1 MDYLTGM
8 VYDRTQADVDAGNS
22 KGFWNISDINRVESK
37 EKEIADYLG
46 ITITYKTWSLG
57 DLISLG
63 DIQTILNDIQ
73 RMRNAWH
80 TASDTPATPTQN
92 AGTMPVPTTSR
103 RYYPICMTLFYRFK
117 ATSSIQTKSIADRR
131 LSYECSN

>member
-22 KGFWNISDINRVESK
+22 KGFWNISDINRVENK

-80 TASDTPATPTQN
+80 TASDTPATPTPN
-92 AGTMPVPTTSR
+92 GWDYASANN
-103 RYYPICMTLFYRFK
+103 IEK
-117 ATSSIQTKSIADRR
+117 I
-131 LSYECSN
+131 LSDMYDFILSVQSDFIYSDQIYSGQEAIL

>member
-92 AGTMPVPTTSR
+92 SWDYASANN
-103 RYYPICMTLFYRFK
+103 IEK
-117 ATSSIQTKSIADRR
+117 I
-131 LSYECSN
+131 LSDMYDFILSVQSDFIYSDQIYSGQEAIL

>member
-57 DLISLG
+57 DLISLE
-63 DIQTILNDIQ
+63 DIQAILADIQ

-80 TASDTPATPTQN
+80 TASDTPATPTPN
-92 AGTMPVPTTSR
+92 GWDYASANN
-103 RYYPICMTLFYRFK
+103 IEK
-117 ATSSIQTKSIADRR
+117 I
-131 LSYECSN
+131 LSDMYDFVLSVQSDFIYSDQIYSGQEAIL

>member
-22 KGFWNISDINRVESK
+22 KGFWNISDINRVENK

-80 TASDTPATPTQN
+80 TATDTPATPTPN
-92 AGTMPVPTTSR
+92 GWDYASANN
-103 RYYPICMTLFYRFK
+103 IEK
-117 ATSSIQTKSIADRR
+117 I
-131 LSYECSN
+131 LSDMYDFVLSVQKDFIYSNQIYSGEGINL

>member
-80 TASDTPATPTQN
+80 TASDTPATPTPN
-92 AGTMPVPTTSR
+92 GWDYASANN
-103 RYYPICMTLFYRFK
+103 IEK
-117 ATSSIQTKSIADRR
+117 I
-131 LSYECSN
+131 LSDMYDFVLSVQSDFIYSDQIHSGQEAIL